1 MWSTHKAFGI
11 CGPNATTCLKKK
23 IKNKQTYSWLSYMRQ
38 SVHRQHPVRLERVAP
53 SGVCHP
59 EACIV
64 LTGHSVLMK
73 VVLVGVRREKELY
86 GNIWSID
93 VRVRKTEKRGEEG
106 GKTGGF
112 I

>member
-1 MWSTHKAFGI
+1 MPQKED
-11 CGPNATTCLKKK
+11 KKQADLLLA
-23 IKNKQTYSWLSYMRQ
+23 IIHET